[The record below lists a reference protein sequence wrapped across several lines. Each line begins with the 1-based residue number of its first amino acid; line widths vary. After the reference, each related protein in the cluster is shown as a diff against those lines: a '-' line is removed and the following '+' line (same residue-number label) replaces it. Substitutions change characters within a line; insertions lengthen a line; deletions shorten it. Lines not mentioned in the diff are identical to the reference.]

1 MSEHCRNCGSEL
13 FVGQRFCR
21 ACGVPTDELSQEEAP
36 TQMMPPQYEGRGQRS
51 GANTAPSA
59 APDTSPVYPP
69 ATIGYQPPMHP
80 QAIPPYTPPQKRT
93 PIGWILAFI
102 GMGLFVMIV
111 IAVMFAA
118 RAARRAVNNLANT
131 SLAPPVAQPGE
142 IALESNADQNT
153 AAGNETTLIKTF
165 ALAPGSKFS
174 IRNINGSISID
185 TWDQPKAQV
194 KVVKRGR
201 DRGAQIFFTSGAN
214 NLALRTGLPGGDNSL
229 EVRYEVKL
237 PRDMERVNLESANGS
252 VKLSNVSAKILV
264 QSANGTVELNDVVGV
279 SKVQT
284 ANGKITASLAGASD
298 WPMEFVT
305 ANGKID
311 LTIKPDFDA
320 ELDAST
326 IRGSLSVDDQL
337 GITVQKELVGQHA
350 RGQIGSGGQP
360 LKLTA
365 VNGSVKLSK
374 QQ

>member
-1 MSEHCRNCGSEL
+1 
-13 FVGQRFCR
+13 
-21 ACGVPTDELSQEEAP
+21 
-36 TQMMPPQYEGRGQRS
+36 
-51 GANTAPSA
+51 
-59 APDTSPVYPP
+59 
-69 ATIGYQPPMHP
+69 MHP

-111 IAVMFAA
+111 IAVMMIA
-118 RAARRAVNNLANT
+118 RAGRRALNNFGPNSRVTPA
-131 SLAPPVAQPGE
+131 VAEAGE
-142 IALESNADQNT
+142 TALESNADQNT

-165 ALAPGSKFS
+165 PLAPGSKFS
-174 IRNINGSISID
+174 IKNINGSISID

-214 NLALRTGLPGGDNSL
+214 NLALRTGLPSGDNSL
-229 EVRYEVKL
+229 EVRYEVKI

-252 VKLSNVSAKILV
+252 VKLSNVSAQILV
-264 QSANGTVELNDVVGV
+264 QSANGSVELNDVVGV

-284 ANGKITASLAGASD
+284 ANGKITATLAGASD

-326 IRGSLSVDDQL
+326 IRGGLSVDDQL